1 MKSPPANVGGCRSS
15 NNEVMKMTTYI
26 NDLRENSNPFMEEY
40 GVEDYRAM
48 DDVLD
53 VEIDI
58 YAIKAFEN
66 QNGPG
71 VYILAKE
78 NGIRGE
84 FFYMCTH
91 SLGITGI
98 LTKPKVMEAV
108 EKEPIRATITKRKS
122 KNSDR
127 TVYAFA

>member
-1 MKSPPANVGGCRSS
+1 
-15 NNEVMKMTTYI
+15 MTTYI
-26 NDLRENSNPFMEEY
+26 TDLRENSNPFMEEY
-40 GVEDYRAM
+40 GVEDYRPM

-53 VEIDI
+53 KEIDI

-66 QNGPG
+66 QNGAG

-78 NGIRGE
+78 PKAGLDGD

-98 LTKPKVMEAV
+98 LTQPKVIETL

-122 KNSDR
+122 KKSDR
-127 TVYAFA
+127 LVYAFA